1 VPCNAIATQTARV
14 SLNPALILDN
24 PTAISAVQQLL
35 AKLLD
40 VQPHRITI
48 YNDTHPSINSGRR
61 PWQAGYRQWSRNRS
75 VQQPTPVEQLA
86 GGQYIDWACEKCAVR
101 LHRNGQVEL
110 RDGWD
115 LSRKHIARRVELVE
129 TNPNQF
135 LEQVGAVLNQVA
147 GLLFQQQAR
156 AAIATRY
163 SIIEEQRAPNGALVL
178 TVNL

>member
-1 VPCNAIATQTARV
+1 VPCNAIATQTAHV

-24 PTAISAVQQLL
+24 PTAISVVQQLL
-35 AKLLD
+35 AKLLNT
-40 VQPHRITI
+40 QPQDITI
-48 YNDTHPSINSGRR
+48 YNDTHT
-61 PWQAGYRQWSRNRS
+61 WQAGYRQWSRSGS

-115 LSRKHIARRVELVE
+115 LSRKHVA
-129 TNPNQF
+129 NPNQF
-135 LEQVGAVLNQVA
+135 LDQVGAVLNQVA

-156 AAIATRY
+156 AAIATHY

>member
-1 VPCNAIATQTARV
+1 MPCNAIATQTAHV
-14 SLNPALILDN
+14 NLTPALILDN

-48 YNDTHPSINSGRR
+48 YNDTRT
-61 PWQAGYRQWSRNRS
+61 WQAGYRQWSRNRT

-86 GGQYIDWACEKCAVR
+86 GGRYIDWACHKCAVR

-115 LSRKHIARRVELVE
+115 LSRKHIA
-129 TNPNQF
+129 NPDQF
-135 LEQVGAVLNQVA
+135 LDQVGAVLNQVA
-147 GLLFQQQAR
+147 SLLFQQQAR

-163 SIIEEQRAPNGALVL
+163 SIAEEQRAPNGALVL

>member
-1 VPCNAIATQTARV
+1 MPCNAIATQTARV

-40 VQPHRITI
+40 VQLHRITI
-48 YNDTHPSINSGRR
+48 YNDTH

-86 GGQYIDWACEKCAVR
+86 GGQYIDWTCEKCAIR
-101 LHRNGQVEL
+101 LHRNGQMEL

-115 LSRKHIARRVELVE
+115 LSRKHVA
-129 TNPNQF
+129 NPNQF
-135 LEQVGAVLNQVA
+135 LDQVGAVLNQVA